1 MIWGGIRGVVRMF
14 VYLGNINYLVINI
27 ELVFVN
33 IVYFNRKFSK
43 LKICFKIK
51 YYYLDIV

>member
-1 MIWGGIRGVVRMF
+1 MF

-43 LKICFKIK
+43 LKNVLELNIIIWILCNKVD
-51 YYYLDIV
+51 LN

>member
-1 MIWGGIRGVVRMF
+1 MF

-43 LKICFKIK
+43 LKICFRIK
-51 YYYLDIV
+51 YYYLDIVYGNKVDLN